1 MGDEVN
7 KFKLF
12 GALAILLFCSPV
24 AAIGPVTTEIE
35 DFDAPGGTLTF
46 RVKESFGVRRAE
58 ILAYDQHAVDTVL
71 LGELDTEDLRSLR
84 GAIDATIAFINRKP
98 GGAAAAPPV
107 ATPVTKPAAAEF
119 LSVRIDRQMA
129 DTIALVE
136 KTLTE
141 GGCTIALREPGL
153 IESAPFRVDTGPGFS
168 TLVRFRANILTVDN
182 RSTKVFLSGEVDAF
196 GSFALSPYKPEFGD
210 FRDSLKSSDSAPLA
224 TYWTMLDL
232 AAGRLRDPEFIT
244 RILP

>member
-1 MGDEVN
+1 M
-7 KFKLF
+7 KFSRSAGLL
-12 GALAILLFCSPV
+12 GTLLFVSPV
-24 AAIGPVTTEIE
+24 AAVGPVTTEI
-35 DFDAPGGTLTF
+35 DVWYSGQDSLTLS
-46 RVKESFGVRRAE
+46 VKESFGVRRGQ
-58 ILAYDQHAVDTVL
+58 IFVSDGLGVDSVMFADLTPN
-71 LGELDTEDLRSLR
+71 DFRDLREML
-84 GAIDATIAFINRKP
+84 DATVAFINRKP
-98 GGAAAAPPV
+98 SGAAAAPLA
-107 ATPVTKPAAAEF
+107 ATPVPKPAAAEF
-119 LSVRIDRQMA
+119 LSVGIDRQMA
-129 DTIALVE
+129 DSIVLVE
-136 KTLTE
+136 KSLTE